1 MHRRKPLLAVLSAA
15 LVLATAASAAAAP
28 PAGAGKPEV
37 GQAAAHDVSRPLSEM
52 GAPAQF
58 PPGFQV
64 EVPLRRPPDRG
75 RPDTPGPQDPLRQTE
90 DRPFPD
96 AAATPQP
103 GVNVPGLSDDDN
115 AAIIGGR
122 IVPPDTEG
130 DIGPDHYVQW
140 INLIVGVWHV
150 NRDINGAPTSVTLA
164 SGFPKAG
171 NSYWAGFTGS
181 AAADACRN
189 NNDGDPIV
197 LYDHLANRWFVSQF
211 SIDEGI
217 QCVAL
222 STTGDPTGTYQRWAF
237 VVSPGQNNDYP
248 KFGLMPDAYYLSLRD
263 FPTDD
268 GDFATATAFDR
279 AAMLAGSTSPVFVKF
294 GLPCLAANCPDAIQ
308 PPHLEGPAPPAGTPG
323 IFNRAWDDDFEGPL
337 TGGDGYRMWAFTP
350 NFASPGSS
358 TFVELAFVPSSD
370 GWDSTMCGFF
380 QRNCIPQ
387 PKRGGGEGL
396 DPLDELQMYRA
407 QYRYWGTHESLVINT
422 TVDASGNNTA
432 GIRWA
437 ELRNSGGGWAVHQE
451 GTYAPAD
458 GENRWT
464 GSAAMNGDGDIALGY
479 SLSSRNTFPSVRYT
493 TRMAGDPLGTLPG
506 GEVELVAGAGSQ
518 TSSFNRWGDYSTMSV
533 DPVDDCTFWYT
544 QEYYENTGSFDFKTR
559 IGAFAG
565 PSCGDGGGC
574 TPTETPEATCNDGQD
589 NDCDGA
595 TDCADTDCDGNPSCG
610 GGCSLG
616 QPGDPCVDNADC
628 CSNNC
633 KGKPGAKTCK

>member
-1 MHRRKPLLAVLSAA
+1 
-15 LVLATAASAAAAP
+15 
-28 PAGAGKPEV
+28 
-37 GQAAAHDVSRPLSEM
+37 
-52 GAPAQF
+52 
-58 PPGFQV
+58 
-64 EVPLRRPPDRG
+64 
-75 RPDTPGPQDPLRQTE
+75 
-90 DRPFPD
+90 
-96 AAATPQP
+96 
-103 GVNVPGLSDDDN
+103 
-115 AAIIGGR
+115 
-122 IVPPDTEG
+122 
-130 DIGPDHYVQW
+130 
-140 INLIVGVWHV
+140 
-150 NRDINGAPTSVTLA
+150 
-164 SGFPKAG
+164 
-171 NSYWAGFTGS
+171 
-181 AAADACRN
+181 
-189 NNDGDPIV
+189 
-197 LYDHLANRWFVSQF
+197 
-211 SIDEGI
+211 
-217 QCVAL
+217 
-222 STTGDPTGTYQRWAF
+222 
-237 VVSPGQNNDYP
+237 
-248 KFGLMPDAYYLSLRD
+248 
-263 FPTDD
+263 
-268 GDFATATAFDR
+268 
-279 AAMLAGSTSPVFVKF
+279 
-294 GLPCLAANCPDAIQ
+294 
-308 PPHLEGPAPPAGTPG
+308 
-323 IFNRAWDDDFEGPL
+323 
-337 TGGDGYRMWAFTP
+337 
-350 NFASPGSS
+350 
-358 TFVELAFVPSSD
+358 
-370 GWDSTMCGFF
+370 
-380 QRNCIPQ
+380 
-387 PKRGGGEGL
+387 
-396 DPLDELQMYRA
+396 MYRA

-595 TDCADTDCDGNPSCG
+595 TDCDDTDCDGNPSCG

-616 QPGDPCVDNADC
+616 QQGDPCVDNADC